1 MENINFTFPI
11 DLIKKEERIVVGIA
25 TADNIDKAGD
35 VVDFSASVEAF
46 KNWQGNI
53 REMHAPIAVG
63 KAIKY
68 EPVKIKGE
76 NGQEYN
82 AMKVEAYIS
91 KGAQDTW
98 EKILDGTLR
107 SFSIGGRILK
117 KELDTQK
124 IFRGKPV
131 NIIKEYELGELS
143 LVDNPANPAA
153 VIDIIKF
160 DTSNNLDYI
169 LKIDC
174 SDIDL
179 TIPES
184 VRRMA
189 EVGLRQRKEHGR
201 GGTSVGLGSARRL
214 AAGGKASP
222 EFVRK
227 VARYFPR
234 HAVDLK
240 ANGANPGDDGYPSN
254 GRIAWNLWGGT
265 PGWTWARSKVR
276 QLDNC
281 TKKGDFEFDFEKN
294 IYSCCDD
301 CDNYDIMSDTDEIEK
316 VLKYMEYEDFIEIM
330 NLEKEAKTKREN
342 GIDFPASAFA
352 YVPDP
357 QTPSTWKLRLWE
369 NLDSKETA
377 AQVGRAVA
385 AIGKGFRGNV
395 VEIPEAD
402 MSSVKAKIKAAW
414 RKTNKDKDMSE
425 MPDVL
430 KFDHNEVS
438 LQNDNIYDTVTGM
451 DASVD
456 QKLSLLKRFIN
467 WLIEPADKETDVQKS
482 VDTLASTDLNVEAEN
497 DQMEDQMDIDM
508 LKDALGSVIDQKL
521 TDFAASLKEEVEAS
535 VNEKIEEVTKSV
547 AAEKEE
553 LTEKLN
559 AAEKALEEQSTK
571 VEELASAG
579 AMRKSVDP
587 DGDEDGDEE
596 LVKSNKEQSFWN
608 NIYLP
613 SGLVKTLGYDS

>member
-1 MENINFTFPI
+1 MEDLNLTFPI
-11 DLIKKEERIVVGIA
+11 DMIKKEERIVTGIA

-35 VVDFSASVEAF
+35 IVEFEASIEAF

-76 NGQEYN
+76 DGQEYN
-82 AMKVEAYIS
+82 AMRVEAYIS

-107 SFSIGGRILK
+107 SFSIGGKILQKEMDTK
-117 KELDTQK
+117 KV
-124 IFRGKPV
+124 FRGKPV
-131 NIIKEYELGELS
+131 NVIKKYELGELS

-153 VIDIIKF
+153 VIDIVKF
-160 DTSNNLDYI
+160 DTSEVSLDYI

-174 SDIDL
+174 NDIDL
-179 TIPES
+179 KIPES
-184 VRRMA
+184 VQRMA

-214 AAGGKASP
+214 AAGGTASP

-240 ANGANPGDDGYPSN
+240 AKGANPGEDGYPSN

-265 PGWTWARSKVR
+265 AGWTWARAKVR

-281 TKKGDFEFDFEKN
+281 TRKSLDSDGLEKCCCNEEFVEK
-294 IYSCCDD
+294 
-301 CDNYDIMSDTDEIEK
+301 YDIILDENEIQEIMQYMTMDDLQDILEIEK
-316 VLKYMEYEDFIEIM
+316 A
-330 NLEKEAKTKREN
+330 AKTKREN
-342 GIDFPASAFA
+342 GIDFPAQAFA

-357 QTPSTWKLRLWE
+357 DMPSSWKLRLWE
-369 NLDSKETA
+369 TIDSKETA

-395 VEIPEAD
+395 VQIPESD
-402 MSSVKAKIKAAW
+402 MGAVKAKIRRAW
-414 RKTNKDKDMSE
+414 RKTHPEEESSK
-425 MPDVL
+425 MPEVL
-430 KFDHNEVS
+430 KFDNTNDLLQIEADYANVS
-438 LQNDNIYDTVTGM
+438 GM
-451 DASVD
+451 DTSAED
-456 QKLSLLKRFIN
+456 KLSLLKRFVN
-467 WLIEPADKETDVQKS
+467 WLTAVDEEADIAKS
-482 VDTLASTDLNVEAEN
+482 VELASTDSDVEAEN

-535 VNEKIEEVTKSV
+535 VDAKIEEVTKGIASERDEL
-547 AAEKEE
+547 AQKLSATEE
-553 LTEKLN
+553 
-559 AAEKALEEQSTK
+559 ALAEQSEK
-571 VEELASAG
+571 VDALASAG
-579 AMRKSVDP
+579 AMKKSVDT
-587 DGDEDGDEE
+587 DGDEDDEE
-596 LVKSNKEQSFWN
+596 LVKSASAASFWN
-608 NIYLP
+608 EIYLP
-613 SGLVKTLGYDS
+613 AGLVKTLGYNS